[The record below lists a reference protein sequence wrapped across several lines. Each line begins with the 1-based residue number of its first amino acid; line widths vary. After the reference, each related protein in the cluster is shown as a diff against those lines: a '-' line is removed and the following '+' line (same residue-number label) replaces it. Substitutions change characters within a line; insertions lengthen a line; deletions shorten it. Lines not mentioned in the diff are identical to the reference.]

1 MKVCSFLPAATQMI
15 YDLGLQDFLYGIT
28 FECPERAL
36 NEKEV
41 LIECRLDIQ
50 GLDSLSIDQQF
61 SEAKKSDLPLYTVN
75 KERLEAIA
83 PDVIFTQ
90 ELCDVCLID
99 SDEVASAVAHLSKKP
114 KLIELSPNSLEDV
127 FQNFRTIAEEM
138 NAVEKGVELEKEYR
152 LRLSN
157 LSKSENKK
165 EVLFL
170 EWIEPFY
177 NCGHWI
183 PDQIDLAGGVDM
195 LSNPHGDSFRI
206 PLDMILN
213 YDPEIIFLGCCGYS
227 VERTQQDLDKLN
239 DNPEWQKLQAVQN
252 KKVYVMD
259 YKYFTQSSIST
270 LVEGVEMLSGVFKE
284 DV

>member
-28 FECPERAL
+28 FECPEQAL

-50 GLDSLSIDQQF
+50 GMDSLTIDQQF
-61 SEAKKSDLPLYTVN
+61 AEARKSELPLYTVN

-83 PDVIFTQ
+83 PDIIFTQ

-114 KLIELSPNSLEDV
+114 KLVQLSPQTLEDV
-127 FQNFRTIAEEM
+127 FTNLITIAEEM
-138 NAVEKGVELEKEYR
+138 GFPDQGKVLSQSCRSRLNAIKQPVLKP
-152 LRLSN
+152 
-157 LSKSENKK
+157 

-170 EWIEPFY
+170 EWLDPFY

-183 PDQIDLAGGVDM
+183 PDQIELAGGVDM

-206 PLDMILN
+206 PLKMICDYN
-213 YDPEIIFLGCCGYS
+213 PEIIIIAACGYS
-227 VERTQQDLDKLN
+227 AERSKKDLQKLSH
-239 DNPEWQKLQAVQN
+239 NPEWLSLKAVQN
-252 KKVYVMD
+252 QKVFVAD

-270 LVEGVEMLSGVFKE
+270 LVEGVEWLSGVFQS
-284 DV
+284 

>member
-15 YDLGLQDFLYGIT
+15 YDLGLQDMLFGIT
-28 FECPERAL
+28 FECPEQAL
-36 NEKEV
+36 KEKEV

-50 GLDSLSIDQQF
+50 GMDSLTIDQQF
-61 SEAKKSDLPLYTVN
+61 AEAKNSDFPLYTVN

-83 PDVIFTQ
+83 PDIIFTQ

-99 SDEVASAVAHLSKKP
+99 SDEVASAVAHLTKKP
-114 KLIELSPNSLEDV
+114 KLIQLSPSSLEDV
-127 FQNFRTIAEEM
+127 FDNFRTIAQEM
-138 NAVEKGVELEKEYR
+138 QAAEKGAELEQVYR
-152 LRLSN
+152 NRLA
-157 LSKSENKK
+157 KIPFAENKK

-183 PDQIDLAGGVDM
+183 PCQIDLAGGMDM
-195 LSNPHGDSFRI
+195 LSNPRGDSFRI

-213 YDPEIIFLGCCGYS
+213 YDPEIIVLGCCGYS
-227 VERTQQDLDKLN
+227 VERTQQDLQKLSN
-239 DNPEWQKLQAVQN
+239 NPEWQKLQAVQN
-252 KKVYVMD
+252 QNVFVMD

-270 LVEGVEMLSGVFKE
+270 LVKGVELLSGVFGR
-284 DV
+284 

>member
-15 YDLGLQDFLYGIT
+15 YDLGLQDMLYGIT
-28 FECPERAL
+28 FECPEQAL
-36 NEKEV
+36 KEKEV

-50 GLDSLSIDQQF
+50 GMDSLTIDQQF
-61 SEAKKSDLPLYTVN
+61 AEAKKSELPLYTVD

-99 SDEVASAVAHLSKKP
+99 SDEVAAAVAHLSKKP
-114 KLIELSPNSLEDV
+114 KLVQLSPASLEDV
-127 FQNFRTIAEEM
+127 FENFRTIAEEM
-138 NAVEKGVELEKEYR
+138 NAVEKGAELEKEYR
-152 LRLSN
+152 QRLAK
-157 LSKSENKK
+157 LPVIEMKK

-183 PDQIDLAGGVDM
+183 PCQIDLAGGVDL

-206 PLDMILN
+206 PLDMIRN
-213 YDPEIIFLGCCGYS
+213 YDPEIIVLGCCGYS
-227 VERTQQDLDKLN
+227 VERTQQDLQKLSN
-239 DNPEWQKLQAVQN
+239 NPEWQQLKAVQN
-252 KKVYVMD
+252 QNLFVMD

-270 LVEGVEMLSGVFKE
+270 LVKGVELLSGVFGR
-284 DV
+284 